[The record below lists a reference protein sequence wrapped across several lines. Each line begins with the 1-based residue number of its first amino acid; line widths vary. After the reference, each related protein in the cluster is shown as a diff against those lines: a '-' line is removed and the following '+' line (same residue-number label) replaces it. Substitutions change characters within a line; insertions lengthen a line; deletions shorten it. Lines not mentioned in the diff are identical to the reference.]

1 MELEFEDGK
10 RIRFARELSELDKF
24 VFEFVRV
31 LQRLGIRYVVVS
43 GYITILFGRTRTT
56 EDIDVLS
63 EKISFDEFNNL
74 WVILAEKYE
83 CLNTA
88 DVTDAYSNYLLHNTA
103 VRFAKKELFIPN
115 IEFKFVK
122 DEVDDYSLTEAIE
135 VEVNDSILNISPLE
149 LQIAYKMFL
158 GSEKGLEDA
167 MFLFALF
174 KEHLDLEKLTLFLNN
189 FKVADTTIKRYLKG
203 LQ

>member
-1 MELEFEDGK
+1 MELEFEEGK

-24 VFEFVRV
+24 VFEFVRI

-63 EKISFDEFNNL
+63 EKLSFDEFNNL

-88 DVTDAYSNYLLHNTA
+88 DITDAYSNYLLNKTA
-103 VRFAKKELFIPN
+103 VRFAKKEQFIPN
-115 IEFKFVK
+115 IAFKFVK
-122 DEVDDYSLTEAIE
+122 DDVDYYSLTEAIE
-135 VEVNDSILNISPLE
+135 VRVGDNTLNISPLE

-158 GSEKGLEDA
+158 GSEKDLEDA
-167 MFLFALF
+167 AFLFTLF
-174 KEHLDLEKLTLFLNN
+174 KEHLDFQKLIKFLNS
-189 FKVADTTIKRYLKG
+189 FGIDDTIVKEYLKG
-203 LQ
+203 VQ